1 MTDNQNPEQKARDN
15 IDALLQQAGWV
26 VQSVK
31 KIDLNAGLGQ
41 AVREYQTDIG
51 PADYVLFVDKQAVG
65 VIEAK
70 KEELGHKI
78 TDVENQTE
86 GYASAKLK
94 WVNNKEPLH
103 FLYVSTGIITRFTDG
118 RDPKPRSREV
128 FNFHRPETLKEWLSQ
143 SASLRERLHHI
154 PPLNPNHVPAK
165 ELRLRDCQEIAI
177 TNLEESFK
185 ADRPRAL
192 IQMATGAGKTY
203 TAITSM
209 YRLLKF
215 AKGKRILFL
224 VDTKNLGEQAEQ
236 EMMNYTPLD
245 DNRNFMQLYDYAGH
259 TMPVTDRTTGE
270 IRLAQIFV
278 GLMGASNYTFAE
290 ATWSQTLPDWI
301 GSHVRMLAYFGVS
314 PEILVPDN
322 LKSGVSKTCLYEP
335 ETNPT
340 YLDFA
345 NHYGIAVIPARSR
358 KPRDKAK
365 VENGVLI
372 VERWILACLRNRSFF
387 SLMELL
393 AIRLSEQTTLA
404 KSLVM
409 AELNEAIGEL
419 LVRLNQRPFKKLPGC
434 RETMFRSV
442 DYPVMRAL
450 PLERYVFTE
459 WKKVRVNLDYH
470 IEVDGRYYSVPHT
483 LIGKQLDISFSEYV
497 IEVLHKWERVAS
509 HARVHGNGKR
519 YSTQSAHMP
528 KSHQEMAEWTP
539 ERIINWAA
547 SVGAHTGKFVDALIQ
562 RKPHPQQAFR
572 AAVGIIRLGKE
583 YGNSR
588 VEAAC
593 RRACATKAISYSSVS
608 SILKLRLD
616 ELPLP
621 QAVKQTQLPLAH
633 DNVRGA
639 GYYH

>member
-1 MTDNQNPEQKARDN
+1 
-15 IDALLQQAGWV
+15 
-26 VQSVK
+26 
-31 KIDLNAGLGQ
+31 
-41 AVREYQTDIG
+41 
-51 PADYVLFVDKQAVG
+51 
-65 VIEAK
+65 
-70 KEELGHKI
+70 
-78 TDVENQTE
+78 
-86 GYASAKLK
+86 
-94 WVNNKEPLH
+94 
-103 FLYVSTGIITRFTDG
+103 
-118 RDPKPRSREV
+118 
-128 FNFHRPETLKEWLSQ
+128 
-143 SASLRERLHHI
+143 
-154 PPLNPNHVPAK
+154 
-165 ELRLRDCQEIAI
+165 
-177 TNLEESFK
+177 
-185 ADRPRAL
+185 
-192 IQMATGAGKTY
+192 
-203 TAITSM
+203 
-209 YRLLKF
+209 
-215 AKGKRILFL
+215 
-224 VDTKNLGEQAEQ
+224 
-236 EMMNYTPLD
+236 
-245 DNRNFMQLYDYAGH
+245 
-259 TMPVTDRTTGE
+259 
-270 IRLAQIFV
+270 
-278 GLMGASNYTFAE
+278 MGASNYTFAE

-387 SLMELL
+387 SL
-393 AIRLSEQTTLA
+393 
-404 KSLVM
+404 

-419 LVRLNQRPFKKLPGC
+419 LVRLNHRPFRKLPGC
-434 RETMFRSV
+434 RESTFRSV
-442 DYPVMRAL
+442 DYPAMRPL
-450 PLERYVFTE
+450 PVDRYVFTE
-459 WKKVRVNLDYH
+459 WKKARVNLDYH
-470 IEVDGRYYSVPHT
+470 IEVDSRYYSVPYA
-483 LIGKQLDISFSEYV
+483 LLGKQLDVCFSEYV
-497 IEVLHKWERVAS
+497 VEALYKGARIAS
-509 HARVHGNGKR
+509 HARLQGNDKR

-528 KSHQEMAEWTP
+528 RAHQEMAEWTP
-539 ERIINWAA
+539 ERIVNWAA
-547 SVGAHTGKFVDALIQ
+547 SVGTHTEKFVDALIQ

-621 QAVKQTQLPLAH
+621 QDAKESVLPYAH